1 MDNSTITCDKIIVT
15 YDEETNFNEKKTTSK
30 TQNFD
35 ILPPFLLIT
44 IVLLIAVSINCYTIK
59 Y

>member
-30 TQNFD
+30 TQNLVF
-35 ILPPFLLIT
+35 
-44 IVLLIAVSINCYTIK
+44 ASIFINYYSIIDSC
-59 Y
+59 